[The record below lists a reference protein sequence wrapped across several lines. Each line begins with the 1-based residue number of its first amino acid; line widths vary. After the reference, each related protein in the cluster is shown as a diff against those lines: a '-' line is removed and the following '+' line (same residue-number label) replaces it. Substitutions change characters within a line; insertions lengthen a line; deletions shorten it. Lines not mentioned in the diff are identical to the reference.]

1 MQATVRLKESLF
13 PPATEETAP
22 FRISVPQEAIDDLQT
37 RLERTRLPNEQPVGD
52 WSQGVPLDRAT
63 RLIEYWGKDYDWRRF
78 ETELNALPNFRTLI
92 DGLGIHFIHARSPH
106 AHALPIIL
114 THGWPGSVTEFLQI
128 IRPLSDPTA
137 FGGSV
142 EDAFH
147 VVVPSLP
154 GFAFSD
160 KPKET
165 GWNLARIAKAWGL
178 LMRRLGYRRWVAQGG
193 DWGAGVTTALGH
205 ILPAGLA
212 GIHLN
217 WQFVFPTQLPAQ
229 LSPEEQRAVDGAKQF
244 LGDGSGYYRQQ
255 STRPQTIGYALADS
269 PTGQAMWIYE
279 KFYSWTD
286 NNGEPE
292 EALSQD
298 QMLDNI
304 SLYWFT
310 NTAASS
316 ARIYWE
322 SKDASFSGGKLDL
335 PVAATV
341 FPREIYRA
349 PKSWA
354 EQTYSNLIYW
364 NEAKQGG
371 HFAAFEEP
379 AIFVEEIRSAFR
391 KLR

>member
-1 MQATVRLKESLF
+1 MSKALELLIPEATGQVRLF
-13 PPATEETAP
+13 H
-22 FRISVPQEAIDDLQT
+22 ISVPQETVDDLRARLRAT
-37 RLERTRLPNEQPVGD
+37 RFPNEQPVED
-52 WSQGVPLDRAT
+52 WSQGVPLADARA
-63 RLIEYWGKDYDWRRF
+63 LVQYWESRYDWRRF
-78 ETELNALPNFRTLI
+78 ETELNSFPNFRTLI

-106 AHALPIIL
+106 PDALPILL
-114 THGWPGSVTEFLQI
+114 THGWPGSIAEFIKI
-128 IRPLSDPTA
+128 IRPLTNPTEH
-137 FGGSV
+137 GGRGH
-142 EDAFH
+142 DAFH
-147 VVVPSLP
+147 VVIPSLP
-154 GFAFSD
+154 GSGCSD
-160 KPKET
+160 KPT
-165 GWNLARIAKAWGL
+165 VGWKLSRIASAWSE
-178 LMRRLGYRRWVAQGG
+178 LMQRLGYSRWVAQGG

-205 ILPAGLA
+205 LLAPGLV

-217 WQFVFPTQLPAQ
+217 WQFVFPPEIPEP
-229 LSPEEQRAVDGAKQF
+229 LSFEEQRAIDGAKRF
-244 LGDGSGYYRQQ
+244 LGAGNGYFRQQ
-255 STRPQTIGYALADS
+255 ATRTQTIGYALSDS
-269 PTGQAMWIYE
+269 PAGQAMWIYE

-286 NNGEPE
+286 NKGSPE
-292 EALSQD
+292 DALSLD

-322 SKDASFSGGKLDL
+322 NKGGSFPGGKLSL

-379 AIFVEEIRSAFR
+379 DIFVEEMRSAFR